1 MLRRSMLS
9 FVALAAA
16 MPVAFAPAAYAADQK
31 ITILLDWFINPDHAT
46 ILAAQYSGAFA
57 RHGLDV
63 TIIAPADPSLPPR
76 QIAAG
81 QADLAVTY
89 QPQLYLMAEQGLPV
103 VRVGTLINKPLNV
116 LVAISDSGIKTMQ
129 DFKGKKIGFS
139 VAGLDDSVVNT
150 MLETAGVSPRDVTLV
165 NVNFA
170 LVTALTSHQV
180 DGVIGAYRNFEVNEL
195 KEMGKTPVV
204 FAPQDYGVP
213 PDDELVLI
221 ANKTEAHD
229 PKIAA
234 FLAALREGT
243 AYLEAHPDEMWA
255 DFIKQHPDLNNT
267 LNKTAWYQTLGY
279 FAKDPFTLDQKR
291 YLDYETFMYDHK
303 LITKQPPLSD
313 YAIEL
318 KAP

>member
-1 MLRRSMLS
+1 MLRKLLLS
-9 FVALAAA
+9 ACVLAIG
-16 MPVAFAPAAYAADQK
+16 MPIMGMPKAHADQK
-31 ITILLDWFINPDHAT
+31 MTILLDWFVNPDHAP
-46 ILAAQYSGAFA
+46 ILAAEYSGAFK

-81 QADLAVTY
+81 QADLALTY
-89 QPQLYLMAEQGLPV
+89 QPQLYLMADEGLPV

-116 LVAISDSGIKTMQ
+116 LASIDGSGIKTMA
-129 DFKGKKIGFS
+129 DFKGKKIGYS
-139 VAGLDDSVVNT
+139 VAGLDDSVVDT
-150 MLETAGVSPRDVTLV
+150 MLEHAGVSPKDVTLV

-195 KEMGKTPVV
+195 KDMGKTPVV
-204 FAPQDYGVP
+204 FIPEDYGVP
-213 PDDELVLI
+213 ADDELVLI
-221 ANKTEAHD
+221 ANKKEAHD

-234 FLAALREGT
+234 FLEAMQEGA
-243 AYLEAHPDEMWA
+243 AYLQAHPDEMWA
-255 DFIKQHPDLNNT
+255 AFIKQHPDLNNK
-267 LNKTAWYQTLGY
+267 LNKTAWYQTLPY

-291 YLDYETFMYDHK
+291 YTDYEQFMLDHK
-303 LITKQPPLSD
+303 LIKTKPALAD